1 VHVRTV
7 EVGESRRTHHLSML
21 EVMHDKILALGK
33 VSEIEL
39 GNHKEAL
46 LQHLTDPDTVLID
59 RLLVQAWGVKPPP
72 NRI

>member
-1 VHVRTV
+1 
-7 EVGESRRTHHLSML
+7 ML

-72 NRI
+72 NQT